1 LDHGSHRLNMDDD
14 EGNNYSDRDTGL
26 WEIRERL
33 REMDKADG
41 LEVEEEDRWAW
52 ERNRRRYR
60 RGC

>member
-1 LDHGSHRLNMDDD
+1 MDDD

-33 REMDKADG
+33 REMDKAAG